1 MNFAWPLGNNILLL
15 CVCES
20 QNVTYRMT
28 DAGFVGLLSWV
39 THDVVWC
46 SAMRF
51 SSLTQAVCVLQSVIM
66 RMDSLKRRTAHLLVS
81 RRSKLL
87 KLQHH
92 SSGWPPHIEGTG
104 TGNRSSA
111 CCFLLPRQEKCMW
124 RFSKE
129 VTTGLSTGSC
139 QRSKFLYSFSIHV
152 ISSAYVSKLHSVFL
166 Y

>member
-1 MNFAWPLGNNILLL
+1 
-15 CVCES
+15 
-20 QNVTYRMT
+20 MT
-28 DAGFVGLLSWV
+28 NAGFVGLMSWV

-46 SAMRF
+46 SVMD
-51 SSLTQAVCVLQSVIM
+51 LTRAVCVLQSVIM
-66 RMDSLKRRTAHLLVS
+66 RMDSLKRRTARLLVS
-81 RRSKLL
+81 RRSKRR
-87 KLQHH
+87 KFQPH

-139 QRSKFLYSFSIHV
+139 QRSKLLSSFSIHV